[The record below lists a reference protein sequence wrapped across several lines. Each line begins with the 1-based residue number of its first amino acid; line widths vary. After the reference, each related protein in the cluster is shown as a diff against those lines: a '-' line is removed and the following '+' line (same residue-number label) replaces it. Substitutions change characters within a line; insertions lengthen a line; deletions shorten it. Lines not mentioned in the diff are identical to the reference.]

1 MPLNI
6 KNDEADRLARA
17 LAKQTGESITDAVIH
32 ALRERLSR
40 QRRRCPKSLKEQLH
54 SIGMRCATLP
64 DLDTRPGDE
73 ILGYNQ
79 IGVPE

>member
-17 LAKQTGESITDAVIH
+17 LAKQTGDSITDAVIH
-32 ALRERLSR
+32 ALREQLAR
-40 QRRRCPKSLKEQLH
+40 QRHHSRTPLKKQLH
-54 SIGMRCATLP
+54 AIGKRCASLP
-64 DLDTRPGDE
+64 DLDTRTADE

-79 IGVPE
+79 IGIPE

>member
-6 KNDEADRLARA
+6 KNDQADRLARA

-32 ALRERLSR
+32 ALRECLSR
-40 QRRRCPKSLKEQLH
+40 QRRRSRTSLKEQLH
-54 SIGMRCATLP
+54 AIGTRCASLP
-64 DLDTRPGDE
+64 DLDTRPADE

-79 IGVPE
+79 IGIPE